1 MESLSVLL
9 ILYTE
14 ELNKK
19 VMQEFLESLSAGRS
33 QGMKK
38 AGPAGPA
45 LFYILELVLWL
56 ALNKY
61 TINKFV
67 IGNFGVG
74 RKRNNESPFRRRQTV
89 PRSIHFYILKEFF

>member
-19 VMQEFLESLSAGRS
+19 VMQEFLETLST
-33 QGMKK
+33 GMVPGCKK

-45 LFYILELVLWL
+45 SDSNLFE
-56 ALNKY
+56 
-61 TINKFV
+61 
-67 IGNFGVG
+67 
-74 RKRNNESPFRRRQTV
+74 
-89 PRSIHFYILKEFF
+89 